1 MKISTAFCSSI
12 SKFVNFSLTAS
23 KWELKLLICALIC
36 LILNTKQKNAMRYII
51 FFLFI
56 NFFFY
61 GQNRIDIPVQLYK
74 ELNKNINLDEYI
86 GSVYLFEKFNKANF
100 YLGEEIEEIYANY
113 NVYRNKFTFKQL
125 DGSEYELNFEEGL
138 KIEIKDKLFDFVKF
152 KDEEIIGIE
161 LASNLKNKLYKVY
174 KTIIIPPKPSSYGY
188 DLPKPGK
195 INIENFYYIIYNN
208 NLYMLEDSK
217 KSVLD
222 LFPNYKSLIKKNKLK
237 FKKEEDFINF
247 FKLLN
252 SK

>member
-1 MKISTAFCSSI
+1 
-12 SKFVNFSLTAS
+12 
-23 KWELKLLICALIC
+23 
-36 LILNTKQKNAMRYII
+36 MRYII

-195 INIENFYYIIYNN
+195 INIENFYYLINN
-208 NLYMLEDSK
+208 KNLYILEDSK

-222 LFPNYKSLIKKNKLK
+222 LFPDYKTSIKKNKLK

-252 SK
+252 QK